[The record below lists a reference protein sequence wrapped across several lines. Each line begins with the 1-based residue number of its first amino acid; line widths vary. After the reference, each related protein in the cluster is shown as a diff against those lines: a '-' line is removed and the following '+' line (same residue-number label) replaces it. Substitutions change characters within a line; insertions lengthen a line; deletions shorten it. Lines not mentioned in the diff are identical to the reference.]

1 MNNECV
7 TLDEF
12 LEQYILN
19 EKVDINDG
27 SSDLFDYENWDTY
40 LKNQKKQ
47 ELFESLIKRLNLLFE
62 LDLPEKQLVE
72 KRFKPLKDENINCE
86 NSDDELITAFD
97 SITPVEQKFFAY
109 LLKNLG
115 RKSKGTDTLHSLGN
129 YDWRP
134 VQKEIRDMLQVY
146 LKKLADD
153 NSNLFDTLI
162 SSEDLLHSAY
172 LKLENPEE
180 YFFKRSIL
188 AILDAPENIN
198 MHSEKIKKPYKKEIE
213 SYLKERDKALQSIDR
228 KLKKIIIV
236 HNKLMRKLRA
246 DKNKAILQ
254 FKRFKKQYYATKD
267 CENKKQLEA
276 QAKELI
282 ELLELAEDPESD
294 EKLDSILKLFLDKK
308 V

>member
-1 MNNECV
+1 MSNECM

-19 EKVDINDG
+19 EKVDANDG

-47 ELFESLIKRLNLLFE
+47 ELFEGLIKRLNLLFE
-62 LDLPEKQLVE
+62 IDLPEKQLVE
-72 KRFKPLKDENINCE
+72 KRFNPLKNENIDCE
-86 NSDDELITAFD
+86 NSDDDLITAFD
-97 SITPVEQKFFAY
+97 NITPVEQKFFAY
-109 LLKNLG
+109 LLKNLS
-115 RKSKGTDTLHSLGN
+115 RKNKGTDTLHLLGN

-134 VQKEIRDMLQVY
+134 VQKETRDMLQVY
-146 LKKLADD
+146 LKKLADS

-188 AILDAPENIN
+188 AVLDAPENIN
-198 MHSEKIKKPYKKEIE
+198 RYSEKIKKPYKKEIE

-236 HNKLMRKLRA
+236 HSKLMRKLRN
-246 DKNKAILQ
+246 DKNESILQ
-254 FKRFKKQYYATKD
+254 FKRLKKQYFATKD
-267 CENKKQLEA
+267 CEKKKQLA
-276 QAKELI
+276 KQAEKLAMLWELP
-282 ELLELAEDPESD
+282 EDSETN
-294 EKLDSILKLFLDKK
+294 EKLDSILKLFGDEE
-308 V
+308 